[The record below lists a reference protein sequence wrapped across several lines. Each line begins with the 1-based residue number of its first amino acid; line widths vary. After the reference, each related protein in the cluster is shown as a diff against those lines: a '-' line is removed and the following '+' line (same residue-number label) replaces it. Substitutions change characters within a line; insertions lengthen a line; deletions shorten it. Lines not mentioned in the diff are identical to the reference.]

1 MKIILVRDR
10 GTTTSI
16 KLKRPVALALVATLA
31 LTCTT
36 AFAVLWSELGNLE
49 QGVVT
54 EWRHTLEDQATDVAA
69 LESRAAAE
77 NEAIGRQLAQMQAR
91 LLRMEALG
99 ARVSEVAELDQAEFS
114 FDQDALPVVTA
125 AGQGGPVV
133 ADFGAL
139 ERAELQAHIDQLA
152 LQIREREVQLEL
164 IESLLLDDEY
174 RRVGA
179 PAGRPI
185 TWGWVS
191 SPYGRRIDPIT
202 GRKAWHAGVDFAGK
216 EGSDVITVA
225 SGIVVFAGRR
235 SGYGNMVEVSHADG
249 YTSAYGHSKEI
260 LVAVGDV
267 VHKGQ
272 RIATM
277 GRTGRATGP
286 HVHFEVR
293 KNGKHVD
300 PAVYVARI

>member
-1 MKIILVRDR
+1 
-10 GTTTSI
+10 
-16 KLKRPVALALVATLA
+16 
-31 LTCTT
+31 
-36 AFAVLWSELGNLE
+36 
-49 QGVVT
+49 
-54 EWRHTLEDQATDVAA
+54 
-69 LESRAAAE
+69 
-77 NEAIGRQLAQMQAR
+77 
-91 LLRMEALG
+91 MEALG